1 MNSGNIYAHPVV
13 TTTPA
18 KFLAMQAST
27 GLRAIVQGSRV
38 QLVDI
43 PPRWRHRTAPR
54 GIEQRGHAIVVL
66 SPQDH
71 QRRDD
76 LPGRP
81 Q

>member
-1 MNSGNIYAHPVV
+1 MNNLYAHP
-13 TTTPA
+13 TITSSPD
-18 KFLAMQAST
+18 LIQALQERL
-27 GLRAIVQGSRV
+27 GLLAIVQGSRV

-43 PPRWRHRTAPR
+43 PHRWRHRTAPR

>member
-1 MNSGNIYAHPVV
+1 MNNLYAHP
-13 TTTPA
+13 TITSSPD
-18 KFLAMQAST
+18 LIQALQEHL